1 MTRKILKPYP
11 FLHFP
16 LSTRL
21 KAISRSEKVQRLCL
35 PSMIREMKRASAI
48 VKRLE
53 LNPIRLNVSW
63 TFAAIGVSRIDAG
76 LGMYLDVD
84 ERRPTGLSYGW
95 HQYVEAGL
103 LDIKRSSK
111 LASAEEEAQR
121 LQLHFKFDDD
131 TYRVCL
137 GFVDLLDEEFH
148 WVQVLRRPRESLR
161 DAVSRVG
168 EELRRR
174 DLYEQLESDNNY
186 KRNI

>member
-1 MTRKILKPYP
+1 
-11 FLHFP
+11 
-16 LSTRL
+16 
-21 KAISRSEKVQRLCL
+21 
-35 PSMIREMKRASAI
+35 
-48 VKRLE
+48 
-53 LNPIRLNVSW
+53 LNVSW

-84 ERRPTGLSYGW
+84 ERRPTSLSYGW

-148 WVQVLRRPRESLR
+148 WVQGSILIKAKCLSHRRV
-161 DAVSRVG
+161 ASR
-168 EELRRR
+168 
-174 DLYEQLESDNNY
+174 
-186 KRNI
+186 